1 MTKRRLEFDTP
12 ENVRKSLE
20 KVANMVYR
28 GQMDIKTANSITT
41 TCNVILSS
49 IRTDEQE
56 REIKDLER
64 RLEAIE

>member
-1 MTKRRLEFDTP
+1 MTKRRLKFDTP

-56 REIKDLER
+56 REIKELER